1 MNIDLSV
8 KIGNILMQNP
18 LTTASGTFGQGDIF
32 KPFYDINILGALT
45 TKSVTVNLRKGNPPP
60 RIAETTAG
68 YLNSIGLQ
76 NPGIKLFI
84 EKYKTYF
91 QGLKTNA
98 IVSIAGNT
106 VEEYALLAEK
116 ITNELDVQGI
126 EINIS
131 CPNVAEKG
139 LQFASSPEAAY
150 KVVKAVK
157 NATNLTL
164 ITKLTPNT
172 ENNIDVALAC
182 IEAGSDAI
190 AIMNTLKGMAIDLEK
205 RKPLLA
211 NIIGGFSGP
220 AVKPVALR
228 WVYELAKKITK
239 PIIAMGGISS
249 SQDAL
254 EFIVC
259 GATAISIGTANFFNP
274 QIIPEIITGM
284 QEWLQQHEIQNI
296 QDLKNTLII

>member
-8 KIGNILMQNP
+8 KIGNILMKNP
-18 LTTASGTFGQGDIF
+18 LTTASGTFGQGDVF
-32 KPFYDINILGALT
+32 KAFYDINILGAIT
-45 TKSVTVNLRKGNPPP
+45 TKSVTINLREGNPPP
-60 RIAETTAG
+60 RIAETTSG

-76 NPGIKLFI
+76 NPGIELFI
-84 EKYKTYF
+84 KKYKTYF
-91 QGLKTNA
+91 KELQTNI

-106 VEEYALLAEK
+106 VEEYALLAER
-116 ITNELDVQGI
+116 ITKELDVQGI

-131 CPNVAEKG
+131 CPNVKEKG
-139 LQFASSPEAAY
+139 LQFASNYEAAY

-157 NATNLTL
+157 NVTNLTI

-172 ENNIDVALAC
+172 ENNVDVALSC

-205 RKPLLA
+205 RRPLLA

-220 AVKPVALR
+220 AIKPVALR
-228 WVYELAKKITK
+228 WVYELANKISK

-249 SQDAL
+249 AEDAL

-274 QIIPEIITGM
+274 QVIPEIISGM
-284 QEWLQQHEIQNI
+284 QHWLHQHKINNI
-296 QDLKNTLII
+296 QELKNTLKK